1 MNSWVGMNLA
11 SLKLLSFCVSPRV
24 PFPPDI
30 RRYSSSSSFRE
41 YDIGSD
47 SIKSLS
53 EMLMVNKA
61 LTKLELA
68 SDKLTKDDVFTLSDA
83 LQHNS
88 TLAFLCLTEEVTK
101 TIDEHI
107 VPCRWE
113 ATAHLYQQNE
123 FYGTQIMPLKSAK
136 CKKC

>member
-1 MNSWVGMNLA
+1 MNCWVEMNLA
-11 SLKLLSFCVSPRV
+11 LPYVAKALQTNKLLSFCVSPRV
-24 PFPPDI
+24 SFPLDI
-30 RRYSSSSSFRE
+30 RRYSSSDSFRE

-61 LTKLELA
+61 LTILELA

-88 TLAFLCLTEEVTK
+88 SYSCFSVFNRGSYKLTNTLSLVIGKQLHIWINKMNFMALRLC
-101 TIDEHI
+101 H
-107 VPCRWE
+107 
-113 ATAHLYQQNE
+113 
-123 FYGTQIMPLKSAK
+123 
-136 CKKC
+136 